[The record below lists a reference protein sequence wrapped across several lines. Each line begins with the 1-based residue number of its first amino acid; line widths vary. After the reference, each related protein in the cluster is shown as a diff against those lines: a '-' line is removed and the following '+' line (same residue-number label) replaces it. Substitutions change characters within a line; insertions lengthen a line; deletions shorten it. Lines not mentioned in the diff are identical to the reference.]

1 MRKQIFQTAD
11 QIKIE
16 RFEGIYFRT
25 RRLMYAYIQKF
36 VPVEDS
42 QTEDVLQEC
51 YIRLWEN
58 LDRIAG
64 AEDPIALLRTYA
76 INFSINHLKKAAKQK
91 LRERAYSAALNS
103 VSDTETE
110 MERRSTVRE
119 YRRIL
124 DNMPSQRRIV
134 FQLVKENNFSY
145 KEISQKLGISTK
157 TIERHVNEA
166 LRTLRNKIPAEQ
178 IPVILI
184 LGSNAFV
191 LGTC

>member
-1 MRKQIFQTAD
+1 MRKQIFLTAD

-16 RFEGIYFRT
+16 KFEGIYFRT
-25 RRLMYAYIQKF
+25 RTLMYAYIQKF

-58 LDRIAG
+58 LDQITVTS
-64 AEDPIALLRTYA
+64 DPIALLRTYA
-76 INFSINHLKKAAKQK
+76 INFSINHLKKIAKQK

-103 VSDTETE
+103 ITDAETE
-110 MERRSTVRE
+110 MEHRSTVKE

-124 DNMPSQRRIV
+124 DNMPPQRRIV

-166 LRTLRNKIPAEQ
+166 LRTLRNKIPTEQ
-178 IPVILI
+178 IPAIIILLGDSI
-184 LGSNAFV
+184 LG
-191 LGTC
+191 